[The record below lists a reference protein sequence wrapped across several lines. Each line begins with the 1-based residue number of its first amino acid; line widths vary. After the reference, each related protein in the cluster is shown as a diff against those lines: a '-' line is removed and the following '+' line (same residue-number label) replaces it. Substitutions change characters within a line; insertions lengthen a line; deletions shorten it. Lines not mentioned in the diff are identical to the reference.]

1 MDDSKT
7 ILGQLT
13 IYDLSL
19 SLVLI
24 FAWFIVLL
32 PLALQSNSSGT
43 CGARSRVLERNRHAR
58 VRTVAALHH
67 DASSC

>member
-1 MDDSKT
+1 MDDFK
-7 ILGQLT
+7 ILGPLT

-19 SLVLI
+19 LLVLI

-32 PLALQSNSSGT
+32 PLALQSNPNGT